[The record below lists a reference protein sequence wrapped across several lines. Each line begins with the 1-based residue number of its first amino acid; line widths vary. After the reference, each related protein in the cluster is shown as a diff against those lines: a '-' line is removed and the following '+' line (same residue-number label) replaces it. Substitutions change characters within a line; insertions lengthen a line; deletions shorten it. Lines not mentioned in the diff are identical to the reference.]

1 MPKSRGSSEMP
12 QRQSPRGS
20 HTLRTSS
27 TSDSV
32 GATTDRS
39 PKVSDHRRSPR
50 GGPHS
55 DPPVQQKKL
64 GTRIADL
71 ESQLGQAQQ
80 ELKSLKEQLA
90 SAEAAKNEAQKELES
105 KSSKK
110 PTQPNPQPDEV
121 AGGEEEEAVLA
132 PEDNDREETDVF
144 EVPAVEIKKDA
155 PNPPSPEVEM
165 ALKKHEEEMKELRAK
180 QEEMEKELLVSNQE
194 KEELRKQLNEAAA
207 RIECSKAKEEETRSR
222 LSRLEEEVE
231 ASRGNAAELECQLEA
246 VKEGKDMLECEMKRM
261 RVQTEQWRKAA
272 DAAAAVLAGGN
283 GRFVSDQRCASME
296 KPFGG
301 GSMFE
306 TPAGGYGAGY
316 AGSPGF
322 GDDMDEGY
330 GSGGKQRKGS
340 SGIKMFGDLW
350 KRKTQK

>member
-1 MPKSRGSSEMP
+1 MP
-12 QRQSPRGS
+12 QRQSSRGP
-20 HTLRTSS
+20 HPLRTSA
-27 TSDSV
+27 TSDSG

-55 DPPVQQKKL
+55 DPPLQQRKL

-80 ELKSLKEQLA
+80 ELKSLKQQLA
-90 SAEAAKNEAQKELES
+90 SAEAAKNEAQKELEN

-110 PTQPNPQPDEV
+110 STRPNPEPEEV
-121 AGGEEEEAVLA
+121 AGGGGEEEGAIPPLA
-132 PEDNDREETDVF
+132 AADNDREEIDVF
-144 EVPAVEIKKDA
+144 EVPAVEIKGDT
-155 PNPPSPEVEM
+155 PNPTSPGEDI
-165 ALKKHEEEMKELRAK
+165 ALKKKHEEEMNELRAK
-180 QEEMEKELLVSNQE
+180 LEERKRELLESNQE
-194 KEELRKQLNEAAA
+194 KEELRKQLDEAAS
-207 RIECSKAKEEETRSR
+207 RIECGKAKEEEMRSR
-222 LSRLEEEVE
+222 LSRVEEAVE
-231 ASRGNAAELECQLEA
+231 ASRGNAAELACQLEA
-246 VKEGKDMLECEMKRM
+246 VKEGKEVLECEMKRM

-283 GRFVSDQRCASME
+283 GRFVVSDQRCASME

-301 GSMFE
+301 GGSMFE
-306 TPAGGYGAGY
+306 TPAGYV
-316 AGSPGF
+316 GSPGF